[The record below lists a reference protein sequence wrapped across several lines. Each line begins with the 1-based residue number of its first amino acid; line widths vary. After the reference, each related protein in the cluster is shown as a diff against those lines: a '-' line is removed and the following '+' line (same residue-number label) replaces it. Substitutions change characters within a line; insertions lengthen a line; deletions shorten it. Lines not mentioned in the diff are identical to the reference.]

1 MLVAYYYICK
11 TLWKK
16 NNQLQGTQKSAAES
30 SCQGTQEA
38 KSCTGNSLTVQNCN
52 DLQSDTSS
60 INRLILHNR
69 FIENIVNDNS
79 MNVFKQY
86 LNFKV
91 ANSSFVFI
99 IDCIHGSEKT
109 SLFTDV
115 GSVERTISEFR
126 Q

>member
-16 NNQLQGTQKSAAES
+16 NNQLQGTQKSAPES

-60 INRLILHNR
+60 INRLISNNGS
-69 FIENIVNDNS
+69 IINTIKVNDDS
-79 MNVFKQY
+79 MNVLKQF

-109 SLFTDV
+109 SLFTVV
-115 GSVERTISEFR
+115 G
-126 Q
+126 

>member
-16 NNQLQGTQKSAAES
+16 NNQLQGTQKSAPES

-60 INRLILHNR
+60 INRLISHNHY
-69 FIENIVNDNS
+69 INNVKVNDNS
-79 MNVFKQY
+79 MNVLKQY
-86 LNFKV
+86 FNFKV

-109 SLFTDV
+109 SLFTVV
-115 GSVERTISEFR
+115 G
-126 Q
+126 

>member
-16 NNQLQGTQKSAAES
+16 NNQLQGAQNPAPES

-60 INRLILHNR
+60 INRLISHNH
-69 FIENIVNDNS
+69 FIEN
-79 MNVFKQY
+79 
-86 LNFKV
+86 
-91 ANSSFVFI
+91 
-99 IDCIHGSEKT
+99 
-109 SLFTDV
+109 
-115 GSVERTISEFR
+115 FR
-126 Q
+126 YNKSK

>member
-16 NNQLQGTQKSAAES
+16 NNQLQGTQKSAPES

-60 INRLILHNR
+60 INRLILHTN
-69 FIENIVNDNS
+69 FIENLRYNKCKWQFDE
-79 MNVFKQY
+79 
-86 LNFKV
+86 
-91 ANSSFVFI
+91 
-99 IDCIHGSEKT
+99 CIE
-109 SLFTDV
+109 
-115 GSVERTISEFR
+115 TIYEF
-126 Q
+126 

>member
-16 NNQLQGTQKSAAES
+16 NNQLQGTQKSAPES

-60 INRLILHNR
+60 INRLILHNH
-69 FIENIVNDNS
+69 FIENAISDTIKVNDNS
-79 MNVFKQY
+79 MNVLKQY
-86 LNFKV
+86 LNLKV

-99 IDCIHGSEKT
+99 IDCIHGSQKT
-109 SLFTDV
+109 SLFTVV
-115 GSVERTISEFR
+115 G
-126 Q
+126 

>member
-16 NNQLQGTQKSAAES
+16 NNQLQGTQKSAPES

-60 INRLILHNR
+60 INRLISHKHYINNDKGKLR
-69 FIENIVNDNS
+69 FDECI
-79 MNVFKQY
+79 KQC

-109 SLFTDV
+109 SLFTAV
-115 GSVERTISEFR
+115 G
-126 Q
+126 

>member
-16 NNQLQGTQKSAAES
+16 NNQLQGTQKSAPES

-60 INRLILHNR
+60 INRLISHNN
-69 FIENIVNDNS
+69 FIENLICLL
-79 MNVFKQY
+79 Q
-86 LNFKV
+86 
-91 ANSSFVFI
+91 
-99 IDCIHGSEKT
+99 
-109 SLFTDV
+109 
-115 GSVERTISEFR
+115 
-126 Q
+126 

>member
-16 NNQLQGTQKSAAES
+16 NNQLQGTQKSAPES

-60 INRLILHNR
+60 INRLISHKHYINNVITVYNESKFR
-69 FIENIVNDNS
+69 FDECIETI
-79 MNVFKQY
+79 FK
-86 LNFKV
+86 F
-91 ANSSFVFI
+91 
-99 IDCIHGSEKT
+99 
-109 SLFTDV
+109 
-115 GSVERTISEFR
+115 
-126 Q
+126 

>member
-16 NNQLQGTQKSAAES
+16 NNQLQGTQKSAPES

-60 INRLILHNR
+60 INRLISHNNV
-69 FIENIVNDNS
+69 INTIKINDNS
-79 MNVFKQY
+79 MNLLKQY

-91 ANSSFVFI
+91 ANSSLVFI
-99 IDCIHGSEKT
+99 INCIHGSEKT
-109 SLFTDV
+109 SLFTVV
-115 GSVERTISEFR
+115 G
-126 Q
+126 

>member
-16 NNQLQGTQKSAAES
+16 NNQLQGTQKSAPES

-60 INRLILHNR
+60 INRLILH
-69 FIENIVNDNS
+69 IILLKTIKVNDNS
-79 MNVFKQY
+79 MNVLKQY

-109 SLFTDV
+109 SLFTVV
-115 GSVERTISEFR
+115 G
-126 Q
+126 

>member
-16 NNQLQGTQKSAAES
+16 NNQLQGTQKSAPES

-60 INRLILHNR
+60 INRLISHNH
-69 FIENIVNDNS
+69 FIENYTIKVYVHS
-79 MNVFKQY
+79 MNVLKQY

-109 SLFTDV
+109 SLFTVV
-115 GSVERTISEFR
+115 G
-126 Q
+126 

>member
-16 NNQLQGTQKSAAES
+16 NNQLQGTQKSAPES

-60 INRLILHNR
+60 INRLILHTH
-69 FIENIVNDNS
+69 FIENLDTIKVNDNS
-79 MNVFKQY
+79 MNV
-86 LNFKV
+86 LN
-91 ANSSFVFI
+91 
-99 IDCIHGSEKT
+99 
-109 SLFTDV
+109 
-115 GSVERTISEFR
+115 
-126 Q
+126 